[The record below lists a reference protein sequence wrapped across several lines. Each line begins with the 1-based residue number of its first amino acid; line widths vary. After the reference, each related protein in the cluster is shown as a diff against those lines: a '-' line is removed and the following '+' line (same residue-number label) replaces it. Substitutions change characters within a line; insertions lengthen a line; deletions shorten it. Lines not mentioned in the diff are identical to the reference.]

1 MQKFFGLIFIAVG
14 VFGMYLYAARGA
26 FITTDEKIAVLLG
39 FFMILIGIII
49 IYADWKKKTDR
60 DDARN
65 S

>member
-26 FITTDEKIAVLLG
+26 FITTDDKIAMLLG
-39 FFMILIGIII
+39 FIMILIGIII
-49 IYADWKKKTDR
+49 IYADWKKKTDS
-60 DDARN
+60 DHERN